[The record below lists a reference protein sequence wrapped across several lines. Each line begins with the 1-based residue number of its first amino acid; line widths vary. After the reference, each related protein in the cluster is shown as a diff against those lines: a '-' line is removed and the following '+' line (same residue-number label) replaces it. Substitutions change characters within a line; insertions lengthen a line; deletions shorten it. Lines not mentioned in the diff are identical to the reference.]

1 MDKRQMIE
9 TRPKSH
15 TLYKNLRIVPKWI
28 LHSNVKCQPVNLLE
42 ENMTENLHNPVL
54 YKKDF

>member
-1 MDKRQMIE
+1 MIE
-9 TRPKSH
+9 TGPKSH